1 MDIYG
6 ISVRQPAPGDIVGD
20 TLPIAALGTA
30 FEATYVWRLVRG
42 GHVLADGYFT
52 AGSMGTMQTFVTEAS
67 VAGGAQPG
75 PAVFELAGDSG
86 ADEEEAPAPEPTRVN
101 VILIPGATGY
111 VPYQVKRG
119 DTLTAIVREVGGGAA
134 VATVPN
140 AALASGLRD
149 PNRIRPGQILRIP
162 V

>member
-6 ISVRQPAPGDIVGD
+6 ISVRQPAAGDIVGD

-42 GHVLADGYFT
+42 GHVLADGFFT
-52 AGSMGTMQTFVTEAS
+52 AGSMGTMQSFVTEAP
-67 VAGGAQPG
+67 VAGGVDPG

-86 ADEEEAPAPEPTRVN
+86 ADEGEGHGPEPTRVD
-101 VILIPGATGY
+101 VIVIPGATGY
-111 VPYQVKRG
+111 IPYQVKRG
-119 DTLTAIVREVGGGAA
+119 DTLSAIIREVGGGSA
-134 VATVPN
+134 VATVRN

-149 PNRIRPGQILRIP
+149 PDRIRPGQILRIP

>member
-20 TLPIAALGTA
+20 ILPIAALGTA
-30 FEATYVWRLVRG
+30 FEATYVWRLVRA

-67 VAGGAQPG
+67 VAGRAEPG

-86 ADEEEAPAPEPTRVN
+86 ADEGEAPAPEPTRVN
-101 VILIPGATGY
+101 VIFIPGATGY

-119 DTLTAIVREVGGGAA
+119 DTLTAIVREVGGGAP
-134 VATVPN
+134 VATVRN

-149 PNRIRPGQILRIP
+149 PDKIRPGQILRIP